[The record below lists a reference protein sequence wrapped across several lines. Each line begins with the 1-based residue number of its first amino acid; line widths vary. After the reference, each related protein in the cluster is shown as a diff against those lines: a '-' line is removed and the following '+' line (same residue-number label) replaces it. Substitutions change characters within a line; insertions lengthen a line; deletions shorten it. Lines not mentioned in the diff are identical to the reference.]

1 MSMLSAAIAQMKFS
15 RSYTMGIVETIDKSQ
30 WLRMPSEGVTH
41 VGWQV
46 AHLAMA
52 DYRLG
57 MERIRGARPA
67 DEQLIS
73 TDFLTK
79 YGKGSI
85 PDPDPANNLTPD
97 EILAVVDRVRHQ
109 MLSEL
114 AELPEDELDRP
125 PLKEHPL
132 FTTKLGS
139 LQWCASHEL
148 IHAGQLALLRR
159 LFGQDPLR

>member
-15 RSYTMGIVETIDKSQ
+15 RSYTMRIVETIDHAE
-30 WLRMPSEGVTH
+30 WFRMPTEGVTH
-41 VGWQV
+41 VAWQV

-57 MERIRGARPA
+57 MERIRGAQPE
-67 DEQLIS
+67 DENLIS
-73 TDFLTK
+73 TDFLTR
-79 YGKGSI
+79 YGKGSV
-85 PDPDPANNLTPD
+85 PDPDPANNLSPQ
-97 EILAVVDRVRHQ
+97 EILTTLDRVRRQ
-109 MLSEL
+109 MMSELSEL
-114 AELPEDELDRP
+114 PDEELDRP

-148 IHAGQLALLRR
+148 VHAGQLSLLRR
-159 LFGQDPLR
+159 LFGQEPLR